1 MENLNN
7 ETDKNINQDHIDSKK
22 DNGAESLAKS
32 VNDQTKVLQSLLE
45 RSIASQEQANKLA
58 KSVRFGQR
66 IKTIAVVC
74 TSLFVILGLGRA
86 MSGGG
91 KPAEYS
97 MKNYVNM
104 VELDGSIGAGEGI
117 SAEKV
122 VPLLEKAYSDTNA
135 RGVILKINSPGGS
148 PVQSSIIHDRIV
160 ELKSK
165 YKKKTIAV
173 GEDIVASGGYFIA
186 VAADEIVVNRSTL
199 IGSIGV
205 IHSSFG
211 FSGLMDK
218 LGVERRITTAGESK
232 SKLDPFMPVKE
243 SDKAFLKTVLAQT
256 HEHFKDVVKEGRKNK
271 LDLSATNLFDGTIWT
286 GDESIKVGIADKQ
299 GDLWTVLKD
308 DFGSAKVVKIQNP
321 ENIFQNI
328 VKQVGVSAA
337 ETFVTKIKED
347 SAPVELK

>member
-1 MENLNN
+1 MEDINN
-7 ETDKNINQDHIDSKK
+7 EKNQPSNTETNTNQVD
-22 DNGAESLAKS
+22 SLAKT
-32 VNDQTKVLQSLLE
+32 VGEQTKVLQNLLE

-58 KSVRFGQR
+58 KSARFGQR
-66 IKTIAVVC
+66 VKTIAIVC
-74 TSLFVILGLGRA
+74 TSLFVILGVGRT
-86 MSGGG
+86 MSGMGG
-91 KPAEYS
+91 KQTDYT

-104 VELDGSIGAGEGI
+104 VELDGTIGAGEGI

-160 ELKSK
+160 DLKNK
-165 YKKKTIAV
+165 YKKKTVVV

-232 SKLDPFMPVKE
+232 SKLDPFMPIKE
-243 SDKAFLKTVLAQT
+243 TDKVFLKTVLAQT
-256 HEHFKDVVKEGRKNK
+256 HEHFKDVVKEGRKDK
-271 LDLSATNLFDGTIWT
+271 LNLSQTNLFDGTIWT

-299 GDLWTVLKD
+299 GDLWSVLKD

-337 ETFVTKIKED
+337 ETFVSKIKEE
-347 SAPVELK
+347 STPVELK